1 VSTWIKLHDNLWENP
16 KIIAA
21 GEDAALLYVQGL
33 SYCSRNLTDGRI
45 LTAALRN
52 LTAKKE
58 ARTLARVLVREG
70 LWIETASGWEVHDYL
85 LHQRSREQVEREREK
100 ARIRAAASRGVRA
113 NSGRTSA
120 ARTGTVRVPETETET
135 DNPTPTPPPLS
146 VVTCGLCGHDPE
158 DHRGSDA
165 GPMTICPPRTGNNWG
180 KVIDPCQVEALRRAR
195 DETFGLPDR
204 TAASPSTP
212 VSPIDTPQTEGKG
225 ATT

>member
-70 LWIETASGWEVHDYL
+70 LWIETANGWEVHDYL
-85 LHQRSREQVEREREK
+85 QHQRSREQVEREREK
-100 ARIRAAASRGVRA
+100 ARIRAAASRGVRT

-135 DNPTPTPPPLS
+135 ETDNPTPTPPPPEI
-146 VVTCGLCGHDPE
+146 VTQQDLPSKW
-158 DHRGSDA
+158 RGPIRPCD
-165 GPMTICPPRTGNNWG
+165 
-180 KVIDPCQVEALRRAR
+180 VIDPCQVEAARRVR
-195 DETFGLPDR
+195 EETFGLPDR
-204 TAASPSTP
+204 SAASSSTP
-212 VSPIDTPQTEGKG
+212 VAPIATPQTDPEGRSE
-225 ATT
+225 